1 MPFYRFR
8 CRSGHVTE
16 EFRTISKYTETVRCS
31 FRNPRC
37 YKKAHI
43 FLDGAPLPYNPQR
56 IWTATEVH
64 GKKKAASESF
74 AADVEDACLN
84 EKGLQR

>member
-1 MPFYRFR
+1 VPFYRWK
-8 CRSGHVTE
+8 CRADHVTE
-16 EFRTISKYTETVRCS
+16 KFLPISKFTETVRCS
-31 FRNPRC
+31 FKRC

-43 FLDGAPLPYNPQR
+43 FLDGAPLPYDPQR